1 VIRTL
6 AGPHPARLGLA
17 ILVTGIL
24 VLALVPTFATSYY
37 TSVLGQ
43 ALAFAMF
50 AISLDLMWGI
60 SGVLSFG
67 HAAFFGIGA
76 YAFGLLTQDLSGGT
90 STYVAVIA
98 AMVVPALLGAGLG
111 YFTFFSGVTGPYFA
125 IITLTVTLILFQ
137 AATSFPKFTGG
148 LNGVYIT
155 GLVFQIPG
163 GEINLSDVVSL
174 YYVALVLTALTLF
187 GAIGLVRSP
196 FGQALVAASDSE
208 MRASSLGYNTALLKT
223 AMLAV
228 SGAVAGVAGA
238 LYAPMASFINP
249 DVVGLTLSTNVILW
263 VALGGRGVLVGGAV
277 GAIVIAFLSSYLSGS
292 VGHVW
297 LLALGVL
304 LLVVVLFRP
313 SGLLGTRAIRR
324 IVGSA

>member
-1 VIRTL
+1 MIKML
-6 AGPHPARLGLA
+6 AGRHRARVGLGALG
-17 ILVTGIL
+17 VGIL
-24 VLALVPTFATSYY
+24 VLALVPAFATSYY

-50 AISLDLMWGI
+50 AISLDLIWGI

-90 STYVAVIA
+90 ATYIAVLA
-98 AMVVPALLGAGLG
+98 ALVIPALFGAGLG

-125 IITLTVTLILFQ
+125 IITLTVVLILGQ
-137 AATSFPKFTGG
+137 AATSFPHFTGG
-148 LNGVYIT
+148 LNGVYIP
-155 GLVFQIPG
+155 GLVFQTPG
-163 GEINLSDVVSL
+163 GEINLSDVVTL
-174 YYVALVLTALTLF
+174 YYVALFLTVLTLF
-187 GAIGLVRSP
+187 GAIWLVRTP
-196 FGQALVAASDSE
+196 FGQALVAAGESE
-208 MRASSLGYNTALLKT
+208 MRAASLGYNTALLKT
-223 AMLAV
+223 AMLAI
-228 SGAVAGVAGA
+228 SGAIAGLAGA

-249 DVVGLTLSTNVILW
+249 DVVGLTLSTNVIIW
-263 VALGGRGVLVGGAV
+263 VALGGRGVLIGGVV
-277 GAIVIAFLSSYLSGS
+277 GALVIAFLSSYLSGS

-304 LLVVVLFRP
+304 LLLVVLFRP
-313 SGLLGTRAIRR
+313 SGLLGSRAIRR

>member
-1 VIRTL
+1 VIRT
-6 AGPHPARLGLA
+6 AGRHPARRGLA
-17 ILVTGIL
+17 LLGAGIL
-24 VLALVPTFATSYY
+24 ALALVPEFASSYY
-37 TSVLGQ
+37 TSVLGE
-43 ALAFAMF
+43 ALAFSMF

-90 STYVAVIA
+90 ATYVAVLA
-98 AMVVPALLGAGLG
+98 ALVVPALFGAGLG

-125 IITLTVTLILFQ
+125 IITLTVALILGQ
-137 AATSFPKFTGG
+137 AATSFPQFTGG
-148 LNGVYIT
+148 LNGLYIT

-163 GEINLSDVVSL
+163 GEIYLSDVVTL
-174 YYVALVLTALTLF
+174 YYVALVLTLLTLF
-187 GAIGLVRSP
+187 GAIRLVRTP
-196 FGQALVAASDSE
+196 FGQALVAAGESE
-208 MRASSLGYNTALLKT
+208 MRAASLGYNTALLKT
-223 AMLAV
+223 AMLAI
-228 SGAVAGVAGA
+228 SGAIAGVAGA
-238 LYAPMASFINP
+238 LYAPMASFVNP
-249 DVVGLTLSTNVILW
+249 DVVGLTLSTSVIVW
-263 VALGGRGVLVGGAV
+263 VALGGRGVLVGGVA
-277 GAIVIAFLSSYLSGS
+277 GALVIAFLSSYLSGS

-304 LLVVVLFRP
+304 LLLVVLFRP